1 MFFRP
6 YLYVGENMNFTR
18 NTMKFQDL
26 VHGVYGRKIAYTDV
40 DKITPQNVV
49 KVIGDCIGVFYGNKI
64 AIRYLW
70 RYYKGD
76 QPTLYRTKITN
87 EDITNK
93 IVENH
98 AYEIV
103 QFKVGQTYGE
113 PVQFISRKDDEAIN
127 KAVDELNDYM
137 VDANKQEKDIKAGE
151 WQSATGTSFKAVQP
165 KQGDVPF
172 RITAPTPMNTFMI
185 YNRNTEEPI
194 LVVQEL
200 KDEDGRYYKLAFS
213 DTMSFKMVNSDLVE
227 SKLHTYGGIP
237 IVEYPNNHE
246 RISDIELVISM
257 LDAINNMQSNRM
269 DGIEQFVQSWIKF
282 VNCEVDEEQFKKMK
296 MSRALVV
303 TSINKDNKSD
313 VDVMTQELNQTQCQ
327 VAKDDLWDNTLSIL
341 AIPTKQSNT
350 GGDTQGAVQLR
361 NGWDFSKTRA
371 KLKDQLV
378 KSAEKR
384 LAMVVLNVL
393 RVAGNGL
400 NLTLR
405 DFDVQINHSPQDNMY
420 TKSQT
425 LLQLLQCGIHP
436 LVAIKTVGL
445 WGDAEKTFLLSKPYV
460 DNLWKTIDDV
470 EEQERK
476 AQEIAFQI
484 GNQNQN
490 GNNISNSNQKVE
502 K

>member
-151 WQSATGTSFKAVQP
+151 WQSATGTSFKAIQP

-213 DTMSFKMVNSDLVE
+213 DTMSFKIVNSDLVE

-371 KLKDQLV
+371 KLKDPLV

-400 NLTLR
+400 NLTVR

-476 AQEIAFQI
+476 AQEIASQM
-484 GNQNQN
+484 NSDQ
-490 GNNISNSNQKVE
+490 NSNNKATTG
-502 K
+502 

>member
-1 MFFRP
+1 MDFA
-6 YLYVGENMNFTR
+6 R
-18 NTMKFQDL
+18 NTMYFQDL
-26 VHGVYGRKIAYTDV
+26 VKGNYGRKIAYTDAER
-40 DKITPQNVV
+40 ITDDNVV
-49 KVIGDCIGVFYGNKI
+49 KIIGQCIGVFYGNKS

-76 QPTLYRTKITN
+76 QPVLYRTKISN

-93 IVENH
+93 ILENH

-113 PVQFISRKDDEAIN
+113 PVQFISRKDDDAIN
-127 KAVDELNDYM
+127 NAVDELNDFM
-137 VDANKQEKDIKAGE
+137 TDANKQEKDIKSGE
-151 WQSATGTSFKAVQP
+151 WQSATGTAFKAIQS
-165 KQGDVPF
+165 KKGEIPF
-172 RITAPTPMNTFMI
+172 RITAPTPMNTFII
-185 YNRNTEEPI
+185 YNHTTEEPM
-194 LVVQEL
+194 LAVQEL

-213 DTMSFKMVNSDLVE
+213 ETMSFKIVNSNVVS

-282 VNCEVDEEQFKKMK
+282 VNCNVDEEEFAKMK
-296 MSRALVV
+296 MNHALVV
-303 TSINKDNKSD
+303 KSTNKENKSD
-313 VDVMTQELNQTQCQ
+313 VEIMTQELNQTQCQ
-327 VAKDDLWDNTLSIL
+327 VAKDDLWDNALSIL

-350 GGDTQGAVQLR
+350 GGDTQGAVELR

-371 KLKDQLV
+371 KLKDPIV
-378 KSAEKR
+378 KSSEKR
-384 LAMVVLNVL
+384 LATVVLNTL
-393 RVAGNGL
+393 RVSGNDL
-400 NLTLR
+400 KLSIR

-436 LVAIKTVGL
+436 IVAIKTVGL
-445 WGDAEKTFLLSKPYV
+445 WGDAEKTFMLSKPYL

-476 AQEIAFQI
+476 AQEIVSKLN
-484 GNQNQN
+484 NQNPTN
-490 GNNISNSNQKVE
+490 KAVTE
-502 K
+502 

>member
-1 MFFRP
+1 MYEKNRVPFQKI
-6 YLYVGENMNFTR
+6 VGG
-18 NTMKFQDL
+18 D
-26 VHGVYGRKIAYTDV
+26 YGRKTPYTDV
-40 DKITPQNVV
+40 EQITTMNVV
-49 KVIGDCIGVFYGNKI
+49 KVIGRCIGNFYRNKV

-70 RYYKGD
+70 KYYKGD
-76 QPTLYRTKITN
+76 QPVLYREKISN

-113 PVQFISRKDDEAIN
+113 PVQFISRKDDKRIN
-127 KAVDELNDYM
+127 SSVDELNDLM
-137 VDANKQEKDIKAGE
+137 ADANKQEKDIKAGE
-151 WQSATGTSFKAVQP
+151 WQSAVGTSFKAVQS
-165 KQGDVPF
+165 KDGDIPF
-172 RITAPTPMNTFMI
+172 RIVAPTPMNTFVI
-185 YNRNTEEPI
+185 YNRSTEEPV
-194 LVVQEL
+194 LAVQEL
-200 KDEDGRYYKLAFS
+200 KDEDGKCYKLAFS
-213 DTMSFKMVNSDLVE
+213 DTMSFKIVDSNVVE
-227 SKLHTYGGIP
+227 TKLHTYGGIP
-237 IVEYPNNHE
+237 IVEFPNNHE

-282 VNCEVDEEQFKKMK
+282 VNCEVDEEQFAKMK
-296 MSRALVV
+296 LNRALVV
-303 TSINKDNKSD
+303 KSINKDNKSD

-327 VAKDDLWDNTLSIL
+327 VSKDDLWDNALSIL

-350 GGDTQGAVQLR
+350 GGDTQGAVELR

-371 KLKDQLV
+371 KLKDPIV

-384 LAMVVLNVL
+384 LAVAVLNTL
-393 RVAGNGL
+393 RVSGNDL
-400 NLTLR
+400 KLSVR

-470 EEQERK
+470 KKQERK
-476 AQEIAFQI
+476 AKEIAEKL
-484 GNQNQN
+484 NTQNQTN
-490 GNNISNSNQKVE
+490 KATTE
-502 K
+502 